1 MKTVKAIVLSRGS
14 KNPFD
19 DVCIPVVSGVSAV
32 ASTVSLLLASML
44 SWFFAVTSISTIA
57 GVHPVASFPALGE
70 IPALA
75 GVPEIIGASAV
86 ATIPAVTDD
95 QGHTVVDFPVNAVVK
110 LLSCCC
116 LNP

>member
-57 GVHPVASFPALGE
+57 GVHPVASFPAL
-70 IPALA
+70 A
-75 GVPEIIGASAV
+75 GVPKVTGFHAV
-86 ATIPAVTDD
+86 ADIPDVTDG
-95 QGHTVVDFPVNAVVK
+95 Q
-110 LLSCCC
+110 C
-116 LNP
+116 LALT